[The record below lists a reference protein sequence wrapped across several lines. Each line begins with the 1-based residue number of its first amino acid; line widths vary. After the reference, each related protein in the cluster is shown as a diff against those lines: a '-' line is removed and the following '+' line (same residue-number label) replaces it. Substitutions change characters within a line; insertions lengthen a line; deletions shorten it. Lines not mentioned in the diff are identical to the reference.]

1 MVEGEYHRAFAIMK
15 LNGDYSNPENVT
27 LEMDSAYLHEYIHF
41 IQDFGTC
48 YGVNQSVDRLSRYLD
63 MILQIQ
69 TDNYSGYLKLSDEA
83 DFVSSFFVFAAG
95 DSVEDISDTICHKV
109 NEIEILEEKEYYEE
123 DYPEYVDLFKPSVIV
138 HYNHEKEFR
147 FGGEAIAE
155 SMAYFF
161 EKLFFNVND
170 YEKSLPYNSCE
181 IVYKEIVG
189 TSCDSIQIMIALC
202 YASLMSHF
210 PGYTFYTIA
219 KRIKDSKRIPK
230 KMKEIFEIAKDLMEE
245 VTEKQM
251 KNLEERIDY
260 ALPIIDSEVTR
271 KKMYSPF
278 MYDLKYCNNWL
289 KNTYRH
295 MIENKEQFRSTL
307 VYILEEKN
315 NLLRKDLMRKL
326 LEINENPLLIDKTG
340 KIYSKDDEHLVFL
353 LAPYALQQTIMNKQ
367 TGCALLSVCTAYKK
381 EISKKCGEFWWKKE
395 FSNKICI
402 MRFYLYL
409 MNLGDV
415 QFDELDNYLS

>member
-48 YGVNQSVDRLSRYLD
+48 YGVNQLVDRLSRYLD

-161 EKLFFNVND
+161 EKLFFNAND

>member
-123 DYPEYVDLFKPSVIV
+123 DYPEYVDLLKPSVIV

-161 EKLFFNVND
+161 EKLFFNAND

>member
-48 YGVNQSVDRLSRYLD
+48 YGVNQSVDRLNRYLD

-69 TDNYSGYLKLSDEA
+69 TDNYSGYLKLSGEA

-161 EKLFFNVND
+161 EKLFFNAND